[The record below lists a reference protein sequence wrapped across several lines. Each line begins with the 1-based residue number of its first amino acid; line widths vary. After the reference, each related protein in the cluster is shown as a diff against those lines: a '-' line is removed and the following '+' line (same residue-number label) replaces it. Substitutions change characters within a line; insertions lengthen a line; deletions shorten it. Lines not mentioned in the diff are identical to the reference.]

1 MNTST
6 QQKIYY
12 SLGAII
18 IVLAII
24 WIVLASRKST
34 TPAAP
39 ETAMSTSTDMSMST
53 STVSAP
59 EAPTLTM
66 GPNIG
71 YSLVLA
77 SSTYSQND
85 RIPMTLTIY
94 NLSDIPQNFSFK
106 DGCEATYSIAG
117 FNELPHILCKPNPT
131 MFTLSGHGVV
141 QIPLMHYPL
150 IYKIPV
156 GTHTITATLIGYG
169 SASKTVTITQ

>member
-34 TPAAP
+34 TPASD

-106 DGCEATYSIAG
+106 
-117 FNELPHILCKPNPT
+117 
-131 MFTLSGHGVV
+131 
-141 QIPLMHYPL
+141 
-150 IYKIPV
+150 
-156 GTHTITATLIGYG
+156 
-169 SASKTVTITQ
+169 